1 MRNILIFLILMYTTN
16 SQAGFFD
23 KFKNE
28 SPSWPWPVKIKDKEG
43 NVVDGLSCAKG
54 ACTESENLNNLNKAN
69 KFCRDVYN
77 YYENSL
83 NRQNRTPYL
92 VGILGSLAGVFS
104 PISSGD
110 MAKGLSGFSGAA
122 NALQLS
128 TTKAVQNTVSVNTL
142 KFIDRLVYAGNTEF
156 IDSKN
161 KTVVAMNM
169 ASRCAYAAS
178 SVEAAII
185 EGTQQAITNLDKEEK
200 KLVSG
205 KAP

>member
-1 MRNILIFLILMYTTN
+1 MKNILILLLLVYAPI
-16 SQAGFFD
+16 SQAGIFS
-23 KFKNE
+23 KSKNN
-28 SPSWPWPVKIKDKEG
+28 SGSWPWPVNITAR
-43 NVVDGLSCAKG
+43 DGLVCSDVK
-54 ACTESENLNNLNKAN
+54 CTLTEDLNNLNKAN
-69 KFCRDVYN
+69 NFCRDVYN
-77 YYENSL
+77 YYEKSL

-110 MAKGLSGFSGAA
+110 MAKGLAGFSGAA

-156 IDSKN
+156 IDSEN
-161 KTVVAMNM
+161 KTVVAINM

-178 SVEAAII
+178 SVEAAIL
-185 EGTQQAITNLDKEEK
+185 EGTQQAITKLDKEEK
-200 KLVSG
+200 KLVPSETH
-205 KAP
+205 